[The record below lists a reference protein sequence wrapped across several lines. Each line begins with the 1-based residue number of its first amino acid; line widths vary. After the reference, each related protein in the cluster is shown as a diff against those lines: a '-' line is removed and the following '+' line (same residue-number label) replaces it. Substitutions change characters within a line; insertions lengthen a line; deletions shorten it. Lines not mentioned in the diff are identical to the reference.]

1 MAFKVLGNILGAN
14 FKAGYSGHSTEEKV
28 PEFRLVAN
36 GWMFDKPLW
45 IAIVSVLTNAKEKH
59 WILKIYLL
67 LFLILNTLR
76 KNMPVKF
83 WDYEQTFLQFMMQK
97 PLIKKSLVT
106 FGQKNHNTIKSKL
119 EKGKKKAYLCT
130 MYCPQEH
137 CCTALR
143 PNSRRSQTVWKDCWR
158 GERKTGRKT

>member
-1 MAFKVLGNILGAN
+1 MN
-14 FKAGYSGHSTEEKV
+14 SHSFGSHKWKGEALNLENSFIV
-28 PEFRLVAN
+28 FLV
-36 GWMFDKPLW
+36 
-45 IAIVSVLTNAKEKH
+45 
-59 WILKIYLL
+59 
-67 LFLILNTLR
+67 LNTLR

-137 CCTALR
+137 CLTALR
-143 PNSRRSQTVWKDCWR
+143 PNSRRSQTV
-158 GERKTGRKT
+158 